1 MCGPCE
7 GYLFPGI
14 FMHQLLPDRRRFGFG
29 RISFIALAKDIEKA
43 GKNDDD
49 DGSKNDSNCVLLSKI
64 ISRSHGLARP
74 IVAAMI
80 NRLAVSARQ
89 VTHVSSPRGA
99 IVPPS

>member
-43 GKNDDD
+43 GMQ
-49 DGSKNDSNCVLLSKI
+49 DSTQRAQSTRANPF
-64 ISRSHGLARP
+64 HQPGE
-74 IVAAMI
+74 
-80 NRLAVSARQ
+80 
-89 VTHVSSPRGA
+89 
-99 IVPPS
+99 VPPAIIDINLSLNDGEELADPPALSS